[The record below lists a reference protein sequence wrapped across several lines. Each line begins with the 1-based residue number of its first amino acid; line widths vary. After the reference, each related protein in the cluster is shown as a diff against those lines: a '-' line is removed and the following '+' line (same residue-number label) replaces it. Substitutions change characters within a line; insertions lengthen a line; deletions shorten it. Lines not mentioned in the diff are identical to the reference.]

1 MECGARK
8 RDGTPCKAKA
18 MPNGRCRIHG
28 GLTPVGPALP
38 QYRDGRYSRVLPAR
52 LAGRYQEAAQDT
64 ALLELRSEVALLDAR
79 LADLLGRVDTG
90 ESGALWRALAEWRL
104 EALAA
109 RKANDTVKTSEAI
122 NAIFDL
128 IQRGHADYQ
137 AWREVGSVIEQ
148 RRKLVESE
156 RKRLIEMQQTLTAEK
171 AMLLLGAVLGVIKEH
186 VQDRNTLHAIS
197 RGIEQLTTI
206 DAG

>member
-1 MECGARK
+1 
-8 RDGTPCKAKA
+8 
-18 MPNGRCRIHG
+18 
-28 GLTPVGPALP
+28 LTALKS
-38 QYRDGRYSRVLPAR
+38 G
-52 LAGRYQEAAQDT
+52 DT
-64 ALLELRSEVALLDAR
+64 A
-79 LADLLGRVDTG
+79 
-90 ESGALWRALAEWRL
+90 
-104 EALAA
+104 
-109 RKANDTVKTSEAI
+109 KTCEAI
-122 NAIFDL
+122 NTILDL

-137 AWREVGSVIEQ
+137 AWREVGSVIDQ

>member
-1 MECGARK
+1 MLRLIAR
-8 RDGTPCKAKA
+8 
-18 MPNGRCRIHG
+18 
-28 GLTPVGPALP
+28 
-38 QYRDGRYSRVLPAR
+38 R
-52 LAGRYQEAAQDT
+52 LAQMVLIMA
-64 ALLELRSEVALLDAR
+64 
-79 LADLLGRVDTG
+79 
-90 ESGALWRALAEWRL
+90 
-104 EALAA
+104 
-109 RKANDTVKTSEAI
+109 TVSLVLF
-122 NAIFDL
+122 AIFDSDQFKRQL
-128 IQRGHADYQ
+128 AVSELGGFGVANLADADYQ

>member
-1 MECGARK
+1 MA
-8 RDGTPCKAKA
+8 
-18 MPNGRCRIHG
+18 NGRCRMHG
-28 GLTPVGPALP
+28 GKTPTGPALP
-38 QYRDGRYSRVLPAR
+38 QYKHGRYSQVLPAR

-79 LADLLGRVDTG
+79 LADLLMRVDTG

-128 IQRGHADYQ
+128 IARGHADYQ

-171 AMLLLGAVLGVIKEH
+171 AMLLLGAVLGVIREH